1 MSDSMNNLLNCI
13 NFIDQKG
20 CRPYLVI
27 GNVDE
32 FVETSPAFNLS
43 PYLNKEGHLTLNMGT
58 EAISKAGISIIDD
71 DTFSF
76 ESRFHGKPIQ
86 LSVSLRGV
94 LGLYTPDSDEV
105 NQLLKEMQE
114 KANQIT
120 TKQKFEFIES
130 AIRCFDVT
138 AISGMSIDVF
148 TDDNGIIYPYLDKSD
163 NTIKYIVDEGET
175 VDVNNEII
183 QTLTYD
189 PVSGKMNKGT
199 LDIEMVIIRD
209 FVDNRVIGFIDR
221 VNCYIFDNRL
231 AEYQN
236 SVLNGPVSD
245 VSDEPPPEAD
255 VLDFPVKDIEP
266 PQAPAETYQGILD
279 LSNVVSLDLFRSKKR

>member
-1 MSDSMNNLLNCI
+1 MNNFLNCI

-20 CRPYLVI
+20 CRPYLI
-27 GNVDE
+27 IRNVDE
-32 FVETSPAFNLS
+32 FVETSPTFNLS
-43 PYLNKEGHLTLNMGT
+43 PYLNKEGHLILNVGT

-86 LSVSLRGV
+86 LCVSLRGV

-105 NQLLKEMQE
+105 NQLLKEMR
-114 KANQIT
+114 AAVNHT

-138 AISGMSIDVF
+138 AISNISIDVF
-148 TDDNGIIYPYLDKSD
+148 TSDDGIIYPYLDKSD
-163 NTIKYIVDEGET
+163 NTIKYIVDEDNDDSFAT
-175 VDVNNEII
+175 EII
-183 QTLTYD
+183 KALTYD
-189 PVSGKMNKGT
+189 PATGEMNAGEF
-199 LDIEMVIIRD
+199 DIEMVIVRD
-209 FVDNRVIGFIDR
+209 FVDNRVLGFIDR
-221 VNCYIFDNRL
+221 VRGYVFDNRL

-236 SVLNGPVSD
+236 SVLNGTVSD

-255 VLDFPVKDIEP
+255 VVDFPIKEIEP
-266 PQAPAETYQGILD
+266 PQAPSETDHGILD
-279 LSNVVSLDLFRSKKR
+279 LSNVVSLDLFRTKKR